1 MKIQDIEIDEIN
13 LNVNFIMTN
22 GSKYKNKK
30 VNSALLSD
38 TTITKIFDDLAKLNP
53 KDLKEAR

>member
-1 MKIQDIEIDEIN
+1 MKIQDIEINTIK
-13 LNVNFIMTN
+13 LNVNFTMTN

-30 VNSALLSD
+30 VNSALLSE

-53 KDLKEAR
+53 KDLKEAL